1 MDRSDIIKYQLSN
14 EIIKNIH
21 KKKDIFNIILVCRA
35 WYYCGIKYLYRD
47 FSYEY
52 TLLKVPTQTQLEWV
66 KHYHTW
72 IDAAEEKRHFQLYTL
87 IKGMK
92 RLESIHIDIF
102 GHIKYFK
109 KYRKFLYKFAD
120 LKKDQIKTL
129 RISLDILDEN
139 ISDRSLVQFKTIFT
153 QFIKIFKNLDVLILE
168 SGEENPFLDIQRLM
182 IECLTDIY
190 DDKRDSSITHARS
203 FIRTRPQTNTINT
216 TNNNNNNNENENE
229 NENDNNN
236 NNEINININE
246 INEEEEHESEDE
258 SDDEGTIISDTEL
271 TSDSEDEIEYD
282 DDLNPIRKRKSLK
295 KLIIHD
301 NNSINIEASLSD
313 IISKV
318 PMEELYIRSYI
329 PRHTPESICSL
340 PRSAEPFWRINRYKK
355 ELINTYP
362 EYFSSLVLESQNNK
376 NSNNIYGINQ
386 FTSYE
391 NFCNRSKDRIWRKL
405 YFMYYENLKKREDEE
420 EEREREKRYTLINND
435 CDDSFTT
442 LNNSSLESNSIL
454 KHSSSLKSN
463 CSSFSDLSDTSNTTI
478 VNSFSSDLSN
488 CSSSNS
494 LNKSTTIVP
503 KKNTNSY
510 TLLSSTR
517 RKDEMKSLCLKNCQ
531 SISVN
536 LFSIIVSKLSFLSTI
551 KLDNISFLPEFC
563 VMKLLIGSGKNLR
576 HLELNMA
583 IHQLTPDIIVCIAT
597 ENNNLNTLCLK
608 SSDNPLNIDVE
619 TLNWM
624 LTLCHQLY
632 SFKIENAKDDVHR
645 YYKNN
650 YNLINSSYHQY
661 KKTILNRTVISK
673 IQQDTITNYEKLITI
688 M

>member
-35 WYYCGIKYLYRD
+35 WYHCGIKYLYRD

-52 TLLKVPTQTQLEWV
+52 TLLKIPTQTQLEWV

-139 ISDRSLVQFKTIFT
+139 ISDNSLVQFKTIFT

-168 SGEENPFLDIQRLM
+168 SGEENSFLDIQRLM

-190 DDKRDSSITHARS
+190 DNKRDLR
-203 FIRTRPQTNTINT
+203 
-216 TNNNNNNNENENE
+216 
-229 NENDNNN
+229 
-236 NNEINININE
+236 
-246 INEEEEHESEDE
+246 
-258 SDDEGTIISDTEL
+258 TIISDTEL

-282 DDLNPIRKRKSLK
+282 DDLNPIRRRKSLK
-295 KLIIHD
+295 KLIIYD
-301 NNSINIEASLSD
+301 NNNINIETSLSD

-318 PMEELYIRSYI
+318 PMEELNIRSYL
-329 PRHTPESICSL
+329 PRHTPESICTL

-376 NSNNIYGINQ
+376 NNNGMYGINQ

-405 YFMYYENLKKREDEE
+405 YFIYYENLKKREED
-420 EEREREKRYTLINND
+420 EERERGMRYTLINTD
-435 CDDSFTT
+435 CDDSFTV
-442 LNNSSLESNSIL
+442 LNNSSLENDSLL
-454 KHSSSLKSN
+454 KHSSSLKSI
-463 CSSFSDLSDTSNTTI
+463 CSSISDLSDASNTTI

-488 CSSSNS
+488 PSSTYS
-494 LNKSTTIVP
+494 LNKSTTIIP
-503 KKNTNSY
+503 KKSTSSD
-510 TLLSSTR
+510 TLFSSNC
-517 RKDEMKSLCLKNCQ
+517 RKDEMKSLCLENCQ

-563 VMKLLIGSGKNLR
+563 VMKLLIGSGKSLQ

-583 IHQLTPDIIVCIAT
+583 SHQLTPDIIVCIAT

-608 SSDNPLNIDVE
+608 SSNNPLTVDVE

-632 SFKIENAKDDVHR
+632 SFKIENAEDEVHR
-645 YYKNN
+645 YYKKN
-650 YNLINSSYHQY
+650 YNLINSSFHYY
-661 KKTILNRTVISK
+661 KKTILNRTVINK
-673 IQQDTITNYEKLITI
+673 IQQDTITNYEKLITLS
-688 M
+688 

>member
-35 WYYCGIKYLYRD
+35 WYHCGIKYLYRD

-52 TLLKVPTQTQLEWV
+52 TLLKIPTQTQLEWV

-139 ISDRSLVQFKTIFT
+139 ISDNSLVQFKTIFT

-168 SGEENPFLDIQRLM
+168 SGEENSFLDIQRLM

-190 DDKRDSSITHARS
+190 DNKRDLR
-203 FIRTRPQTNTINT
+203 
-216 TNNNNNNNENENE
+216 
-229 NENDNNN
+229 
-236 NNEINININE
+236 
-246 INEEEEHESEDE
+246 
-258 SDDEGTIISDTEL
+258 TIISDTEL

-282 DDLNPIRKRKSLK
+282 DDLNPIRRRKSLK
-295 KLIIHD
+295 KLIIYD
-301 NNSINIEASLSD
+301 NNNINIETSLSD

-318 PMEELYIRSYI
+318 PMEELNIRSYL
-329 PRHTPESICSL
+329 PRHTPESICTL

-376 NSNNIYGINQ
+376 NNNGMYGINQ

-405 YFMYYENLKKREDEE
+405 YFIYYENLKKREED
-420 EEREREKRYTLINND
+420 EERERGMRYTLINTD
-435 CDDSFTT
+435 CDDSFTV
-442 LNNSSLESNSIL
+442 LNNSSLENDSLL
-454 KHSSSLKSN
+454 KHSSSLKSI
-463 CSSFSDLSDTSNTTI
+463 CSSISDLSDASNTTI

-488 CSSSNS
+488 PSSTYS
-494 LNKSTTIVP
+494 LNKSTTIIP
-503 KKNTNSY
+503 KKSTSSD
-510 TLLSSTR
+510 TLFSSNC
-517 RKDEMKSLCLKNCQ
+517 RKDEMKSLCLENCQ

-563 VMKLLIGSGKNLR
+563 VMKLLIGSGKSLQ

-583 IHQLTPDIIVCIAT
+583 SHQLTPDIIVCIAT

-608 SSDNPLNIDVE
+608 SSNNPLTVDVE

-632 SFKIENAKDDVHR
+632 SFKIENAEDEVHR
-645 YYKNN
+645 YYKKN
-650 YNLINSSYHQY
+650 YNLINSSFHYY
-661 KKTILNRTVISK
+661 KKTILNRTA
-673 IQQDTITNYEKLITI
+673 
-688 M
+688 

>member
-35 WYYCGIKYLYRD
+35 WYHCGIKYLYRD

-52 TLLKVPTQTQLEWV
+52 TLLKIPTQTQLEWV

-139 ISDRSLVQFKTIFT
+139 ISDNSLVQFKTIFT

-168 SGEENPFLDIQRLM
+168 SGEENSFLDIQRLM

-190 DDKRDSSITHARS
+190 DNKRDLSIAHART
-203 FIRTRPQTNTINT
+203 FIRTRPSTNTINN
-216 TNNNNNNNENENE
+216 TNNNDN
-229 NENDNNN
+229 NDNNN
-236 NNEINININE
+236 DNNDNNNDNINNEVNIDE

-258 SDDEGTIISDTEL
+258 SEDEGTIISDTEL

-282 DDLNPIRKRKSLK
+282 DDLNPIRRRKSLK
-295 KLIIHD
+295 KLIIYD
-301 NNSINIEASLSD
+301 NNNINIETSLSD

-318 PMEELYIRSYI
+318 PMEELNIRSYL
-329 PRHTPESICSL
+329 PRHTPESICTL

-376 NSNNIYGINQ
+376 NNNGMYGINQ

-405 YFMYYENLKKREDEE
+405 YFIYYENLKKREED
-420 EEREREKRYTLINND
+420 EERERGMRYTLINTD
-435 CDDSFTT
+435 CDDSFTV
-442 LNNSSLESNSIL
+442 LNNSSLENDSLL
-454 KHSSSLKSN
+454 KHSSSLKSI
-463 CSSFSDLSDTSNTTI
+463 CSSISDLSDASNTTI

-488 CSSSNS
+488 PSSTYS
-494 LNKSTTIVP
+494 LNKSTTIIP
-503 KKNTNSY
+503 KKSTSSD
-510 TLLSSTR
+510 TLFSSNC
-517 RKDEMKSLCLKNCQ
+517 RKDEMKSLCLENCQ

-563 VMKLLIGSGKNLR
+563 VMKLLIGSGKSLQ

-583 IHQLTPDIIVCIAT
+583 SHQLTPDIIVCIAT

-608 SSDNPLNIDVE
+608 SSNNPLTVDVE

-632 SFKIENAKDDVHR
+632 SFKIENAEDEVHR
-645 YYKNN
+645 YYKKN
-650 YNLINSSYHQY
+650 YNLINSSFHYY
-661 KKTILNRTVISK
+661 KKTILNRTVINK
-673 IQQDTITNYEKLITI
+673 IQQDTITNYEKLITLS
-688 M
+688 

>member
-35 WYYCGIKYLYRD
+35 WYHCGIKYLYRD

-52 TLLKVPTQTQLEWV
+52 TLLKIPTQTQLEWV

-139 ISDRSLVQFKTIFT
+139 ISDNSLVQFKTIFT

-168 SGEENPFLDIQRLM
+168 SGEENSFLDIQRLM

-190 DDKRDSSITHARS
+190 DNKRDLR
-203 FIRTRPQTNTINT
+203 
-216 TNNNNNNNENENE
+216 
-229 NENDNNN
+229 
-236 NNEINININE
+236 
-246 INEEEEHESEDE
+246 
-258 SDDEGTIISDTEL
+258 TIISDTEL

-282 DDLNPIRKRKSLK
+282 DDLNPIRRRKSLK
-295 KLIIHD
+295 KLIIYD
-301 NNSINIEASLSD
+301 NNNINIETSLSD

-318 PMEELYIRSYI
+318 PMEELNIRSYL
-329 PRHTPESICSL
+329 PRHTPESICTL

-376 NSNNIYGINQ
+376 NNNGMYGINQ

-405 YFMYYENLKKREDEE
+405 YFIYYENLKKREED
-420 EEREREKRYTLINND
+420 EERERGMRYTLINTD
-435 CDDSFTT
+435 CDDSFTV
-442 LNNSSLESNSIL
+442 LNNSSLENDSLL
-454 KHSSSLKSN
+454 KHSSSLKSI
-463 CSSFSDLSDTSNTTI
+463 CSSISDLSDASNTTI

-488 CSSSNS
+488 PSSTYS
-494 LNKSTTIVP
+494 LNKSTTIIP
-503 KKNTNSY
+503 KKSTSSD
-510 TLLSSTR
+510 TLFSSNC
-517 RKDEMKSLCLKNCQ
+517 RKDEMKSLCLENCQ

-563 VMKLLIGSGKNLR
+563 VMKLLIGSGKSLQ

-583 IHQLTPDIIVCIAT
+583 SHQLTPDIIVCIAT

-608 SSDNPLNIDVE
+608 SSNNPLTVDVE

-632 SFKIENAKDDVHR
+632 SFKIENAEDEVHR
-645 YYKNN
+645 YYKKN
-650 YNLINSSYHQY
+650 YNLINSSFHYY
-661 KKTILNRTVISK
+661 KKTILNRTVINK
-673 IQQDTITNYEKLITI
+673 IQQDTITNYEKLITF
-688 M
+688 